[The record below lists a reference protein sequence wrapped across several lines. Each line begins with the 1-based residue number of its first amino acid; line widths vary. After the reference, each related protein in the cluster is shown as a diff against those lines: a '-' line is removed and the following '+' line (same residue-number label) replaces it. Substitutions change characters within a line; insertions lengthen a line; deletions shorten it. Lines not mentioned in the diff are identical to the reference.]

1 MAWLKVSWKQCPPPP
16 LIVDCLRTM
25 SEQPCASFES
35 ACLLDKAKGQ
45 NVWKY
50 SLCFPLALSSTDKS
64 HIKKLNWWLKLN
76 VHRYFV
82 ASLWQCLEHDIGFQL
97 TYLQYGPD
105 WTYPTSSQDCWILW
119 QGTSRICRAWFE
131 GNDYSIVFH
140 FGTVLC
146 GKGMWNWR
154 RIILDDLS
162 ALPGRTSTYSLSN
175 SNLQELRTSSG

>member
-1 MAWLKVSWKQCPPPP
+1 MSLEESKSIESLWLLTNQSCVKVFISGWLNCFNLFILIGTENGGGDISLTSLYQVHYLFPMAWLKVSWKQCPPPP

-82 ASLWQCLEHDIGFQL
+82 ASLCLL
-97 TYLQYGPD
+97 YL
-105 WTYPTSSQDCWILW
+105 L
-119 QGTSRICRAWFE
+119 
-131 GNDYSIVFH
+131 
-140 FGTVLC
+140 L
-146 GKGMWNWR
+146 
-154 RIILDDLS
+154 
-162 ALPGRTSTYSLSN
+162 
-175 SNLQELRTSSG
+175 NL